1 MTIAQQ
7 VKQQLAQIC
16 AVDPTRIVD
25 NARLIEYGL
34 DSLRSM
40 ELIVS
45 LEEHFA
51 IELPDQDIAYVRT
64 VADLIR
70 LIEQHR
76 S

>member
-16 AVDPTRIVD
+16 AVDPTRVMD
-25 NARLIEYGL
+25 SARLIEYGL

-40 ELIVS
+40 ELIVA
-45 LEEHFA
+45 LEEHFD